1 MEVIVTNTLAYSR
14 TELIAAV
21 KSFMVHTSGLEHV
34 FEALTPHTI
43 IQKR

>member
-1 MEVIVTNTLAYSR
+1 VEVIVANTLAYSR
-14 TELIAAV
+14 TESIAAV

-34 FEALTPHTI
+34 FEGPTPLTI

>member
-1 MEVIVTNTLAYSR
+1 VEVIVTNTLAYSR
-14 TELIAAV
+14 TESIAAV

-34 FEALTPHTI
+34 FDALTPLAI